1 MNLFWDIIRR
11 TIAVIVLKVTGVF
24 AGGFGIGLEVWQ
36 AAAMAAIAGV
46 IEVAQALSRSYLSDG
61 FIDIDEVNRT
71 FGTISEKSAPN
82 DGPAQEE
89 K

>member
-1 MNLFWDIIRR
+1 MNLFLDILRR
-11 TIAVIVLKVTGVF
+11 TLAVIILKVTGVF

-61 FIDIDEVNRT
+61 FLDIDEVNRT
-71 FGTISEKSAPN
+71 FGSIADKAAPN
-82 DGPAQEE
+82 DGPAEEE